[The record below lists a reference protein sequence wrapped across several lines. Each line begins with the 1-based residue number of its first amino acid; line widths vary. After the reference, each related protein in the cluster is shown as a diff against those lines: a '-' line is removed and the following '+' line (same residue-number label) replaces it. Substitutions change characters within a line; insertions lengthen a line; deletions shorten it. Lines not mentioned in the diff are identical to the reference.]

1 MRKFFEMFRG
11 DQHGLSLLELT
22 VVAAIIAILAS
33 LTAVAVTGTTSTTR
47 AVTRT
52 SDMSET
58 QKAVNTF
65 SGEHSSSYLPTT
77 SSCAAGEVQTG
88 TSSCAAGGTAGVDYE
103 LADETVV
110 LVDINGD
117 GDALDTSVK
126 VVAIDFDAALG
137 TKFFYPDFIGS
148 KPSHADDAA
157 VSIDSGT
164 TTIAPWVVNE
174 SAEVVVLVSE
184 NDY

>member
-1 MRKFFEMFRG
+1 MRRFFEMFRG
-11 DQHGLSLLELT
+11 DQQGLSLLELT

-52 SDMSET
+52 SDISEM

-88 TSSCAAGGTAGVDYE
+88 TASCAAGGTATVDYE
-103 LADETVV
+103 IADETVI
-110 LVDINGD
+110 LVDIDGD
-117 GDALDTSVK
+117 GATTTTSVK
-126 VVAIDFDAALG
+126 VVAVDFDAAVD
-137 TKFFYPDFIGS
+137 TKFFHPDFIGS

-157 VSIDSGT
+157 VTINTGV
-164 TTIAPWVVNE
+164 TIAPWVVNE
-174 SAEVVVLVSE
+174 SGEVVVLVSE